1 MYTRNVGNN
10 NVNEKLINV
19 GDWIERWF
27 YIQPEKVAVYADDI
41 PYTYRTLNERVN
53 RLANILLTKNIKK
66 GERIAV
72 LMHNSIRYVELFFAI
87 SKIGGILVPLNWR
100 LAAPELEFI
109 IKDSKCR
116 FMIFEEEF
124 IETISRLKKKI
135 TVEYYISCSNGVHKH
150 NQLLPFWIEDYE
162 TLMDCAS
169 PEKPKILWQSGD
181 DDTHIIMYTS
191 GTTGVPKGA
200 MLSHK
205 KTFYNVLNANIY
217 FDLTRKDVAII
228 ARPLFHSG
236 GLIVELAPVLYKG
249 ATVIIKRRFSP
260 EDILKTIEDYKVT
273 ILELPATVYN
283 FILHDCDISK
293 YDISTVKC
301 FYTGGERVPLSLL
314 NAYAEKGIHISQ
326 IYGLTEAST
335 LFWLPYDM
343 AGKKIGSVGKPV
355 FHADVRIV
363 DEKGKPVPEGAIGE
377 IIVKGPV
384 VMNGYWGKPELTKK
398 VIKDG
403 WLYTGDLATMDQDG
417 FVYIVDRKKDMFISG
432 GENVYPAEVEKVIL
446 NHPDVHDAAVIGVE
460 DEKWGEV
467 GKAFIVLK
475 PERNTKEEDIY
486 RFLNERLARYKIPK
500 YFVFVDKLPKTASG
514 KIRKSL
520 LKELDDFKTNETD

>member
-1 MYTRNVGNN
+1 MGYIGPEER
-10 NVNEKLINV
+10 LINV
-19 GDWIERWF
+19 GTWIERWS
-27 YIQPEKVAVYADDI
+27 YIQPEKIAVYSNDI
-41 PYTYRTLNERVN
+41 PYDYKTLNDRIN
-53 RLANILLTKNIKK
+53 KLANILVERNIKK
-66 GERIAV
+66 GDRVAV
-72 LMHNSIRYVELFFAI
+72 LMHNCIQYVEIFFAV
-87 SKIGGILVPLNWR
+87 SRIGCILVPLNWR
-100 LAAPELEFI
+100 LAMPELEFI
-109 IKDSKCR
+109 IKDSKSR
-116 FMIFEEEF
+116 MIIFEEEF
-124 IETISRLKKKI
+124 TESMAKMRKKI
-135 TVEYYISCSNGVHKH
+135 TVEHYISSCPVEDGHSRHSH
-150 NQLLPFWIEDYE
+150 YWIEDYE
-162 TLMDCAS
+162 SLMDKAKDES
-169 PEKPKILWQSGD
+169 PDIPWQSGD

-249 ATVIIKRRFSP
+249 ATAIIKRRFSP
-260 EDILKTIEDYKVT
+260 EDILKTIEEHRVT

-301 FYTGGERVPLSLL
+301 FFTGGERVPVSLL
-314 NAYAEKGIHISQ
+314 AAYAEKGIHISQ

-343 AGKKIGSVGKPV
+343 AHKKMGSVGKPV

-363 DEKGKPVPEGAIGE
+363 DEKNNPVPRGTVGE
-377 IIVKGPV
+377 IIVRGPV

-403 WLYTGDLATMDQDG
+403 WLYTGDLATMDEDG

-432 GENVYPAEVEKVIL
+432 GENVYPAEVEKAL
-446 NHPDVHDAAVIGVE
+446 LSHPDVHDAAVIGVE

-475 PERNTKEEDIY
+475 QEKHTKEEDIY
-486 RFLNERLARYKIPK
+486 RFLNEKLARYKIPK
-500 YFVFVDKLPKTASG
+500 YIVFVDKLPKTASG

-520 LKELDDFKTNETD
+520 LKELDHFDKI